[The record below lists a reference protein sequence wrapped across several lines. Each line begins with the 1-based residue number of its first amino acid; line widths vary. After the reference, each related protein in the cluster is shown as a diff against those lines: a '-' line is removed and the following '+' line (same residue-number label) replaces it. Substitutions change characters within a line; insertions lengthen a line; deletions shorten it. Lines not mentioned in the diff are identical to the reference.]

1 MMSMIDFYDL
11 NWKVLRKMEP
21 ILRVNNLSVTFR
33 TRDQEVQAVR
43 GVSFEVGKGETLGI
57 VGESGSGKS
66 VTARSVMRLLA
77 SPPSY
82 VQEGDV
88 IFLGNNL
95 ADYSEKE
102 MESIRG
108 RDMGMIFQDPMTS
121 LNPTLKIGEQISE
134 SLIKHRKLSRKE
146 AKEEAIE
153 LLKLAGIRHSEL
165 RYEQYPHEFS
175 GGMRQR
181 VMIALAL
188 ACRPALLIADEPTT
202 ALDVTIQA
210 QILSLMKTMQERFG
224 TSIILITHDLG
235 VVAGMCD
242 RVVVMKDGEIVESG
256 TVEEIF
262 AQPRHPY
269 TLKLLNALP
278 RLGEKKKPKP
288 APLVSAGAG
297 SALPL
302 LEVKS
307 LKQYFDLGKGTIL
320 KAVDDISFQI
330 QEGETLGV
338 VGESGSGKST
348 TGRAIL
354 RLHQPTGGNVYY
366 QGIPVNRLSP
376 AEMKTMRRY
385 MQMIF
390 QDPYASLSPRL
401 KVEDIIGEAL
411 DVHRLAGSRAERRK
425 RVGELLDMVGL
436 DPAFARRYP
445 HEFSGGQRQ
454 RIGIARALAVEPK
467 FIVCDEPLSA
477 LDVSIQAQVVKLL
490 EELQQRLGLTYLFIA
505 HDLSMVKHI
514 SDRVAVMYMGKIVE
528 LAESEELY
536 ANPQHEYTKS
546 LLAAIPVPDPKLEA
560 RKKREL
566 ADDPA
571 ETVKYDVEHSKLVEV
586 SEGHWVALS
595 G

>member
-66 VTARSVMRLLA
+66 VTARSIMRLLA